1 MAISVRMPSEVRKY
15 KEKVFAGLT
24 GRQLLSVVAALVL
37 CLPIYVGGLMNGI
50 NEDLLSWVM
59 MLLGGSILS
68 FGFVKYQ
75 GMHME
80 VLVVVMLKYLFF
92 PTKRVIQT
100 SNTYRNRWQK
110 MRDSQKPTGF
120 FERLAHENAVKEA
133 ALERVALAQEAQQRG
148 DVAFDPY
155 KAELL
160 TVSNSGGAGGKKP
173 DKEKKKRKKD
183 KVQTNKLEQQAKEIL
198 AKQEQD
204 PFYVPTKKEN
214 RILQNW
220 KQRQLQARRNDLEA
234 KKKQVAKQSSQL
246 KKRRTA
252 TFTIPRGVIDS
263 IPIVATYEEGV
274 FEVAPNKYSKMYRF
288 FDINY
293 AAAADEQQQ
302 AIFCGLRDF
311 YNSFGEDVHIGLFV
325 DNRLVSLEEKR
336 RDLFYPMTGDRFDVH
351 RKEFNRIMAVQMSK
365 GHNDT
370 RLEKYITL
378 TIDSSEPMEAL
389 LRFRK
394 LDDEVVK
401 QLGKLGVIA
410 RVVSTTE
417 RLSYFHDKFRP
428 GHEGEL
434 RINYEFLQ
442 KEGLSEK
449 DYIAPSSFDFKKL
462 NSFMIDDKHYR
473 VLYLTQLPQQMNDDV
488 LRDLYDVDFP
498 VTVSFNIQPVEHGRA
513 MKLILHQLTGVKG
526 DKMKAE
532 SKAIKQNY
540 SPDNIKQEIKD
551 EFEGTQQAYDDVRKF
566 NQELF
571 FNAITVMVQGSTAE
585 ELENNC
591 KIIQSRAKKHQ
602 AQLVPLNFQQE
613 EAYKM
618 TLPFGYVSRELR
630 IDRSLTSESTAIFIP
645 FTCTELYQVT
655 GLYYGLNAIS
665 RNFIKLDRTTLRN
678 ASGFVL
684 GTSGSG
690 KSFGTKRE
698 ILSILLSDN
707 NANVIIF
714 DPENEYSDFCRAFGG
729 TVLKVSPDSDLHF
742 SPMDMP
748 PDYGLDENDPL
759 DLPLTI
765 KKQKALTKKSG
776 FIMSIVERM
785 ISYGGD
791 GDTSTITPIQKT
803 IVDQCVRA
811 VYKEYL
817 DHDFNLDYL
826 PTLMDLQD
834 VFDKGKD
841 KSPEWREI
849 AESIEYYT
857 RGSMNVFAHKTNVDI
872 NNRLI
877 CFNIRDMGE
886 QLERVAMVILFDFVW
901 NRALT
906 NKYDTV
912 FTYLYVDEIHI
923 MFRSYYCLNYLKQF
937 YKRGRKYGL
946 IVTAMTQNA
955 AECLSTEQARTMIGN
970 SDFVMLFN
978 QKSDDLRILSTMLGI
993 SKEESRFVEGAE
1005 PGNGLL
1011 CVDKVIVPFKD
1022 AFPDDSYL
1030 YKLMSTKFG
1039 EDMSSQ
1045 EVDRVIAEIMKSA
1058 ETAA

>member
-24 GRQLLSVVAALVL
+24 ARQLLSVVAALML
-37 CLPIYVGGLMNGI
+37 CLPIYIGGLVNGI
-50 NEDLLSWVM
+50 NEELVSWVVM
-59 MLLGGSILS
+59 VMGGLILS
-68 FGFVKYQ
+68 FGFLKYQ

-80 VLVVVMLKYLFF
+80 VLAVVMLKYLFF
-92 PTKRVIQT
+92 PTKRVIHT
-100 SNTYRNRWQK
+100 SNTYRDKWQRMK
-110 MRDSQKPTGF
+110 NANKPTGF
-120 FERLAHENAVKEA
+120 IQRLMEEKYKKEE
-133 ALERVALAQEAQQRG
+133 ALERVALAQEAEQQG
-148 DVAFDPY
+148 DTNFNPY
-155 KAELL
+155 AAELL
-160 TVSNSGGAGGKKP
+160 TVRKPGGSGGKKP
-173 DKEKKKRKKD
+173 DKNKKKEKRKPE
-183 KVQTNKLEQQAKEIL
+183 VNKLEQQASEIL
-198 AKQEQD
+198 AKQAED
-204 PFYVPTKKEN
+204 PFYVPTKTEK
-214 RILQNW
+214 RILQSW
-220 KQRQLQARRNDLEA
+220 KNKQLQDRRREIEAGKREVA
-234 KKKQVAKQSSQL
+234 KKSNQL

-252 TFTIPRGVIDS
+252 TLTVPRGVADS
-263 IPIVATYEEGV
+263 IPIVATYKEGL

-288 FDINY
+288 SDINY
-293 AAAADEQQQ
+293 AAAAEEQQQ

-325 DNRLVSLEEKR
+325 DNRVVSMEEKR
-336 RDLFYPMTGDRFDVH
+336 RDLFFPMMGDSYDIH
-351 RKEFNRIMAVQMSK
+351 RKEFNRIMSVQMSK

-370 RLEKYITL
+370 RLEKYITV
-378 TIDSSEPMEAL
+378 TIDSADPMEAL

-394 LDDEVVK
+394 LDDEVIK
-401 QLGKLGVIA
+401 QLGKMGVIA
-410 RVVSTTE
+410 KVVSTTE

-434 RINYEFLQ
+434 RINYEFLE

-449 DYIAPSSFDFKKL
+449 DYIAPTSFDFKKL
-462 NSFMIDDKHYR
+462 SSFMIGENHYR
-473 VLYLTQLPQQMNDDV
+473 VLYLTQFPQQMDDTA

-498 VTVSFNIQPVEHGRA
+498 VTVSLNIQPVEHGRA

-540 SPDNIKQEIKD
+540 SPENIKEEIKAEYD
-551 EFEGTQQAYDDVRKF
+551 GTKQVLEDVSKF

-571 FNAITVMVQGSTAE
+571 FTAFTVMVQGNTAE

-591 KIIQSRAKKHQ
+591 KILQSRAKKHQ

-618 TLPFGYVSRELR
+618 TLPFGYVSKELK
-630 IDRSLTSESTAIFIP
+630 IDRSTTSESTAIFIP

-665 RNFIKLDRTTLRN
+665 RNFIKLDRTSLRN
-678 ASGFVL
+678 ASGYVL

-698 ILSILLSDN
+698 ILSILLSDK

-748 PDYGLDENDPL
+748 PDYGLDENDPP

-791 GDTSTITPIQKT
+791 GDTSTITPTQKT
-803 IVDQCVRA
+803 IVDQCVRK
-811 VYKEYL
+811 VYEKYL
-817 DHDFNLDYL
+817 ENDFDPAYL

-834 VFDKGKD
+834 VFDGGRNN
-841 KSPEWREI
+841 SAEWREV
-849 AESIEYYT
+849 ADGIEYYT
-857 RGSMNVFAHKTNVDI
+857 RGSMNAFAHKTNVDI
-872 NNRLI
+872 NNRLV

-901 NRALT
+901 NRALA
-906 NKYDTV
+906 NKNENV
-912 FTYLYVDEIHI
+912 LTYLYVDEIHI
-923 MFRSYYCLNYLKQF
+923 MFRSFYCLNYLKQF

-946 IVTAMTQNA
+946 VVTAMTQNA
-955 AECLSTEQARTMIGN
+955 AECLATEQARMMIGN

-978 QKSDDLRILSTMLGI
+978 QKSEDLRILSAMLGI
-993 SKEESRFVEGAE
+993 SREESEYVHGSD
-1005 PGNGLL
+1005 PGSGLL
-1011 CVDKVIVPFKD
+1011 CVDKVIVPFRD
-1022 AFPDDSYL
+1022 DFPSDSYL

-1045 EVDRVIAEIMKSA
+1045 EVDRIIAEIMKSA